1 MIPTHSIYN
10 HLGDVRSRTVV
21 KARTLTGQDCMSK
34 IGTKHCALVCN
45 PECYL
50 SNFGESLPL
59 SEQDF
64 ALAEEFLVK
73 SWVGARSSTSCKSFD
88 KLRVECYTSG
98 NYFRIQ
104 NYNMIL

>member
-1 MIPTHSIYN
+1 MIPTHSIYH

-21 KARTLTGQDCMSK
+21 KAHILTGQDCMSK

-45 PECYL
+45 PERYL
-50 SNFGESLPL
+50 SNFGESSAL
-59 SEQDF
+59 SEQDV

-73 SWVGARSSTSCKSFD
+73 CWVGARSSTSCKSFD
-88 KLRVECYTSG
+88 KLRVERYTSG

-104 NYNMIL
+104 NYNMIS